1 MLLEK
6 LDGSVWLNNIILLFR
21 FLGGKKKAKE
31 TSEKNYV
38 FMWIYKKYILQ
49 STFSEILDGNGKRE
63 TCYWTHYIPIIYI
76 YMWISLCLS
85 EWKQETLD

>member
-6 LDGSVWLNNIILLFR
+6 LDGSVWLNNIILFFH
-21 FLGGKKKAKE
+21 FLGGKKKKAKE

-49 STFSEILDGNGKRE
+49 STFSEILGGNGKRE
-63 TCYWTHYIPIIYI
+63 TVAIGLTTFP
-76 YMWISLCLS
+76 
-85 EWKQETLD
+85 